1 MNMRHYNAQIAGR
14 ESVELFT
21 VIFFSKRKEKAAG
34 LVMGCKKN
42 GIKVWVPQ
50 YGLEG
55 TIYINHTNKKNA
67 LNENYTSDF
76 DFDPE
81 TGVLTNQHDPND
93 TIETFQPITV
103 GIHVQEL
110 KGFRRELILSLLS
123 STAFKGEKANAP
135 AATST
140 SASTT
145 ASTSTAASTS
155 ASASTAAPDAS
166 SKGET
171 AETKSKTVEK
181 KEKSS
186 KKASVETKKAARSSL

>member
-55 TIYINHTNKKNA
+55 TIYINHTNKKNL

-81 TGVLTNQHDPND
+81 TNVLTNRHDPND

-103 GIHVQEL
+103 GIHVQEM

-123 STAFKGEKANAP
+123 SSAFRGEKAE
-135 AATST
+135 
-140 SASTT
+140 STT
-145 ASTSTAASTS
+145 QTTE
-155 ASASTAAPDAS
+155 
-166 SKGET
+166 KK
-171 AETKSKTVEK
+171 AEKSEKKAEK
-181 KEKSS
+181 KEKSE
-186 KKASVETKKAARSSL
+186 KKASQEAKKAVRPV

>member
-1 MNMRHYNAQIAGR
+1 MNYRHYNAQIAGR

-21 VIFFSKRKEKAAG
+21 VIFFAKRREKAAG

-55 TIYINHTNKKNA
+55 TIFINHTNKKNA

-81 TGVLTNQHDPND
+81 TGVLTNRHDPTD

-103 GIHVQEL
+103 GIHVQEM

-123 STAFKGEKANAP
+123 SSAFRGEKNEP
-135 AATST
+135 AES
-140 SASTT
+140 
-145 ASTSTAASTS
+145 STA
-155 ASASTAAPDAS
+155 
-166 SKGET
+166 KKVET
-171 AETKSKTVEK
+171 VETVETKKEK
-181 KEKSS
+181 KEKSV
-186 KKASVETKKAARSSL
+186 KKASVEAKKAARASL

>member
-55 TIYINHTNKKNA
+55 TIYINHTNKKNL

-81 TGVLTNQHDPND
+81 TNVLTNRHDPND

-103 GIHVQEL
+103 GIHVQEM

-123 STAFKGEKANAP
+123 SSAFRGEKAE
-135 AATST
+135 
-140 SASTT
+140 STT
-145 ASTSTAASTS
+145 QTTEKKA
-155 ASASTAAPDAS
+155 
-166 SKGET
+166 
-171 AETKSKTVEK
+171 EK
-181 KEKSS
+181 KEKSE
-186 KKASVETKKAARSSL
+186 KKASQEAKKAVRSV

>member
-55 TIYINHTNKKNA
+55 TIFINHTNKKNA

-81 TGVLTNQHDPND
+81 TGVLTNQHDPTD

-103 GIHVQEL
+103 GIHVQEM

-123 STAFKGEKANAP
+123 SSAFRGEKNDSAEAP
-135 AATST
+135 AAK
-140 SASTT
+140 
-145 ASTSTAASTS
+145 
-155 ASASTAAPDAS
+155 
-166 SKGET
+166 KGET
-171 AETKSKTVEK
+171 KRETGETGETKGETKREK
-181 KEKSS
+181 KEKSV
-186 KKASVETKKAARSSL
+186 KKASVEAKKAAHSSI